1 MQAGTQTQAQA
12 WAEEDWSVDDGRGR
26 FLDAFA
32 RVVERHGLSKVR
44 VRDVADELGVSR
56 VTVYRQVGTVPD
68 MTALLFQR
76 EIARVLPSASSWV
89 GEADAVGALV
99 STLAG
104 VARVL
109 RAHPVLDKVIRDE
122 PALLGQYLVRDLPT
136 VLRESA
142 AVGAVMLEDAMRRRK
157 LARRDARHLSE
168 WIARV
173 LLTAVIAP
181 PAQPLE
187 EFFDLGLRPLLEP
200 RKTTRR
206 NTR

>member
-1 MQAGTQTQAQA
+1 MS
-12 WAEEDWSVDDGRGR
+12 DSRSR

-32 RVVERHGLSKVR
+32 RAVERHGLSHVR

-76 EIARVLPSASSWV
+76 EVARVLPSASSWV
-89 GEADAVGALV
+89 EEADAVDALLRA
-99 STLAG
+99 LAT

-122 PALLGQYLVRDLPT
+122 PALLGQYLVRDLPV
-136 VLRESA
+136 VLEQSA
-142 AVGAVMLEDAMRRRK
+142 ALGAAMLEDAMRRRK
-157 LARRDARHLSE
+157 LVRRDSRHLSE

-181 PAQPLE
+181 PTSHTLE

-200 RKTTRR
+200 ATTQRR
-206 NTR
+206 QRR